1 MRCEVFYRQAT
12 DEYRVVNSG
21 FSILAFLFGWLW
33 FLIRGNVKDAV
44 LFFVVYV
51 IIYSATEWAPPLT
64 KELSGGPVHRNFSL
78 AILLDSLWGAL
89 VLATFCGLYG
99 RRIVNARLEDY
110 GFKWAGVLHGV
121 DESDCLKLV
130 KAGKPVIPLN
140 RSLEDQIAASHA
152 CLFIGIAV
160 IHIVLATL

>member
-1 MRCEVFYRQAT
+1 MRCEVFYRKAT

-21 FSILAFLFGWLW
+21 FSVFAFLFGWLW
-33 FLIRGNVKDAV
+33 FLVKGNVKDAV
-44 LFFVVYV
+44 LFFVIYA
-51 IIYSATEWAPPLT
+51 IIYTSIEWAPPLVQ
-64 KELSGGPVHRNFSL
+64 ELSGRAVSENLRF
-78 AILLDSLWGAL
+78 AVLLDSSWGAL

-110 GFKWAGVLHGV
+110 GFKWFGVLHVV

-140 RSLEDQIAASHA
+140 RSLENQIAASHA